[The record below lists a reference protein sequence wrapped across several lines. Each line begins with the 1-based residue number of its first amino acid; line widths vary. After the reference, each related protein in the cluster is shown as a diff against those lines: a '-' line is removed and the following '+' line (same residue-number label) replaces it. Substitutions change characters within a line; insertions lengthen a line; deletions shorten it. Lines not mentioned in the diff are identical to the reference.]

1 MSKGVRSVSPGRD
14 PARGAFCRELV
25 LAPLLPATVA
35 LLLAFAVPSGVA
47 FADDG
52 DDSSSDVIEDADG
65 TSASEEIQRVRTEL
79 QKLTPR
85 NADAILTIEG
95 LALTQK
101 DLESVPFTMAGSAAP
116 TPFVTFTSDEL
127 KGDDWSGGLR
137 GTLQGKVLGQNVELS
152 AFYLQPISLEATKFD
167 LGEGANPANTDA
179 IYYVPAGPGQ
189 TSSNGENIYG
199 MVVHQETKLLSAEA
213 NLVRP
218 FDIPGLLLGAR
229 GIYFGEQLGVT
240 TIEQLAGIPGGT
252 DSSPDRDQVGV
263 RMDNWL
269 VGLQVGLQGM
279 MDVGEHV
286 RIGGNVKG
294 GLFYNHAVRR
304 RTYQQKQSPDELS
317 FLGEDSDGVFAQGF
331 EVNPRIEVKLSEGV
345 FLTAAGTFLYLNDV
359 GQALPH
365 LANVT
370 DPADRD
376 PRANGDT
383 YFYGGS
389 LGLTFLLDKAGVS
402 EGAILPLAP
411 DSPGATQTEV
421 EERIAALEEA
431 TARRGNRDVS
441 LHVSGSVNRVVLAW
455 DDGDKSNIYAGID
468 NVSSR
473 SRLEFEGA
481 AKITRGLSA
490 GYLLSL
496 GINDVASND
505 VDQFTDEG
513 AGNIEV
519 RHSTWWLRHNRAGT
533 VNLGYTS
540 AATDDIILK
549 DTGSIM
555 PGAQNISTLGGN
567 FIVRHADEY
576 EQSDQASNAANNP
589 LVTRT
594 TLDDFA
600 AGASVDTLRRNV
612 IRYDSPR
619 LTGQF
624 GRANMSVAWG
634 EDDFWDIAAEHRLD
648 YNDWRF
654 RFGAGFL
661 NDRDAAGRVLPSGVE
676 ARRDR
681 KEYKGS
687 ASLLH
692 IPSGLFG
699 TVAYVHRTF
708 NGMDSSDQAVFGEN
722 TTGLVTPAGSNR
734 PAIDYLYTAFGMR
747 KRFSWIGD
755 TSVYGEF
762 ARVDD
767 AITGLREAGLDDA
780 TDSEVT
786 DSRLEMFGA
795 AISQNIDGA
804 SMDIYAGFRHFKYHV
819 EGARLVS
826 GNVVTNVPETLTDL
840 SLIYT
845 GARIKF

>member
-1 MSKGVRSVSPGRD
+1 MSKALRGEEPGRC
-14 PARGAFCRELV
+14 PGKGMLCRDAVSRWLWPV
-25 LAPLLPATVA
+25 AA
-35 LLLAFAVPSGVA
+35 LLLALAMPAGVA
-47 FADDG
+47 VADDG
-52 DDSSSDVIEDADG
+52 DDSSTDVIEDADG
-65 TSASEEIQRVRTEL
+65 AADETARVRAEL

-85 NADAILTIEG
+85 NADAILTIEA

-101 DLESVPFTMAGSAAP
+101 DLESVPFTTAGAADP

-127 KGDDWSGGLR
+127 KGEEWSGGLR

-152 AFYLQPISLEATKFD
+152 AFYLQPISLEAAKYD
-167 LGEGANPANTDA
+167 LGQEPGNAANTDA

-213 NLVRP
+213 NLIRP
-218 FDIPGLLLGAR
+218 FNIPGLLVGAR

-240 TIEQLAGIPGGT
+240 TIEELAGIPGGT
-252 DSSPDRDQVGV
+252 DTTPDRDQVGV

-279 MDVGEHV
+279 VDVGEHV
-286 RIGGNVKG
+286 RVGGNVKA

-304 RTYQQKQSPDELS
+304 RTYQQKQSPDALP
-317 FLGEDSDGVFAQGF
+317 FLGEDSDDVFAQGF
-331 EVNPRIEVKLSEGV
+331 EVNPRIEFKLSEGV
-345 FLTAAGTFLYLNDV
+345 FLTAAGSFLYLNDV

-365 LANVT
+365 LATVT
-370 DPADRD
+370 SPTDRD
-376 PRANGDT
+376 PRSNGDT

-389 LGLTFLLDKAGVS
+389 LGLTFLLDKAGPS
-402 EGAILPLAP
+402 EGSILPLAP
-411 DSPGATQTEV
+411 ESPAATQTEV
-421 EERIAALEEA
+421 EERIAALEDS
-431 TARRGNRDVS
+431 TARRGNRNVS
-441 LHVSGSVNRVVLAW
+441 LHVSGSINRMVLAW
-455 DDGDKSNIYAGID
+455 DDGDKRDIYAGID

-481 AKITRGLSA
+481 AKISRGLSA
-490 GYLLSL
+490 GYLLSV

-505 VDQFTDEG
+505 VNQLTDEG

-540 AATDDIILK
+540 TATDDIILK

-555 PGAQNISTLGGN
+555 PGAQNLSTLGGN

-576 EQSDQASNAANNP
+576 EQDDQAPTAANNP

-612 IRYDSPR
+612 IRYDAPR
-619 LTGQF
+619 ITGQF
-624 GRANMSVAWG
+624 GSINMSVAWG

-648 YNDWRF
+648 YNDWKF

-661 NDRDAAGRVLPSGVE
+661 NDKDEGGRLLDSGDP

-681 KEYKGS
+681 SEYKGS

-692 IPSGLFG
+692 IPSGVFG
-699 TVAYVHRTF
+699 TVAYVHRIF
-708 NGMDSSDQAVFGEN
+708 NGTDSSDQAVFGEN
-722 TTGLVTPAGSNR
+722 TTGLVTAPGANR
-734 PAIDYLYTAFGMR
+734 PATDYLYTAFGMR
-747 KRFSWIGD
+747 KRFTWMGD

-767 AITGLREAGLDDA
+767 AITGLREAGLDDG
-780 TDSEVT
+780 TNSEVT
-786 DSRLEMFGA
+786 DSRVEMLGA
-795 AISQNIDGA
+795 AISQNIDSA
-804 SMDIYAGFRHFKYHV
+804 SMDIYAGFRHYKYHV

-826 GNVVTNVPETLTDL
+826 GVVVPNVPETLTDL